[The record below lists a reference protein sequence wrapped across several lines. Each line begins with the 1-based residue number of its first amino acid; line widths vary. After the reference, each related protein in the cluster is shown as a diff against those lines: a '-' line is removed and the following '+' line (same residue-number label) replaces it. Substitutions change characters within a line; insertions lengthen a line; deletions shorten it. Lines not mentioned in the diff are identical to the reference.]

1 MSIRYP
7 STRGER
13 ILRRLLIL
21 LVIAVIYLPIFW
33 LAHVR
38 ILTNDGTS
46 GGFIDNN
53 FNFTK
58 ATEHFSNPPLPLS
71 WLDGFPRFERRDLLT
86 GFDGVR
92 NAAVIGANV
101 FVFTS
106 ACVITLLGVAI
117 ACIFFGIIQLNPMTA
132 IVGPIIMLIA
142 AALALVGIPI
152 CGFILWA
159 ALVFQ
164 HGTAAYYCIYIPLGL
179 ALFAG
184 GSAGGATPVIIIII
198 FPR

>member
-1 MSIRYP
+1 MGLRNP
-7 STRGER
+7 LTRGER
-13 ILRRLLIL
+13 MLRRLLIL
-21 LVIAVIYLPIFW
+21 LAIAVIYLPIFW
-33 LAHVR
+33 LAHVP
-38 ILTNDGTS
+38 ILTNNGTS

-71 WLDGFPRFERRDLLT
+71 WLDGFPRFQRHEVLT

-117 ACIFFGIIQLNPMTA
+117 ACIVFGAIQLNPTIA
-132 IVGPIIMLIA
+132 IVGPIIMLVM
-142 AALALVGIPI
+142 AALALIGIPI
-152 CGFILWA
+152 CGFIL
-159 ALVFQ
+159 
-164 HGTAAYYCIYIPLGL
+164 
-179 ALFAG
+179 
-184 GSAGGATPVIIIII
+184 
-198 FPR
+198 

>member
-1 MSIRYP
+1 MSLRYP

-21 LVIAVIYLPIFW
+21 VTIAFIYLPIFW
-33 LAHVR
+33 LAHVP
-38 ILTNDGTS
+38 ILTNNGTS
-46 GGFIDNN
+46 GGFMDNN

-58 ATEHFSNPPLPLS
+58 ATKHFSNPPLPLG
-71 WLDGFPRFERRDLLT
+71 WLDGFPRFERRELLT
-86 GFDGVR
+86 GFDGLR

-106 ACVITLLGVAI
+106 ACVITVLGVAI
-117 ACIFFGIIQLNPMTA
+117 ACIFFGIIQLNPTTA
-132 IVGPIIMLIA
+132 ILGPIIMLLIA
-142 AALALVGIPI
+142 AVALIGIPI

-159 ALVFQ
+159 SLVFQ
-164 HGTAAYYCIYIPLGL
+164 HGTGAYYCIYIPLGL

-184 GSAGGATPVIIIII
+184 GAVGGATPVIVIII